1 MRLVVTRPIED
12 SEKLARTLS
21 DKGHRVFM
29 SPVLRIVL
37 HSDVAIPER
46 AYQAVAITSANGS
59 RALAGNSALTRLSR
73 LPVFTVGAQSA
84 EAALKTGFTN
94 VEATGGDVDALAAC
108 ILAACTPESG
118 PILYLSGK
126 DIAGDLE
133 ATLTQHGFEVERIV
147 LYEAVAA
154 RALENE
160 TARTL
165 ARCEVDGVL
174 LYSRRS
180 ARIWRTLIESSDLAE
195 TARSLPHYCLSYKA
209 AAALAP
215 DYVTRVPK
223 KPDEASLLALL
234 DRAR

>member
-1 MRLVVTRPIED
+1 MRLVVTRPSED
-12 SEKLARTLS
+12 SEKLAKTLTGM
-21 DKGHRVFM
+21 GHQVLV

-37 HSDVAIPER
+37 HSEIAIPER
-46 AYQAVAITSANGS
+46 SYQAVAITSANGS
-59 RALAGNSALTRLSR
+59 RALAGNSALARLSS

-84 EAALKTGFTN
+84 EAALKTGFID
-94 VEATGGDVDALAAC
+94 VEATGGDVDALAAR
-108 ILAACTPESG
+108 ILAACTPEAG

-133 ATLTQHGFEVERIV
+133 AILTQNSFEVERIV

-160 TARTL
+160 TAWAL
-165 ARCEVDGVL
+165 AKGEVDGVL

-180 ARIWRTLIESSDLAE
+180 ARIWRTLIESSGLAE
-195 TARSLPHYCLSYKA
+195 TVRALCHYCLSYKA

-215 DYVTRVPK
+215 DYVTRAPK